1 MQGEAISLDNEKQA
15 TFKISGPG
23 EPLQITM
30 KSIAKV
36 SKVEADEQILT
47 SDVPDDVLERAA
59 STEQN
64 ALTMLYCTS
73 DWYSCGLPQIVAF

>member
-30 KSIAKV
+30 KCN
-36 SKVEADEQILT
+36 
-47 SDVPDDVLERAA
+47 AA
-59 STEQN
+59 SARPQRLQTARARGKAVID
-64 ALTMLYCTS
+64 ALVDKTKPGTVF
-73 DWYSCGLPQIVAF
+73 YSTVYGS

>member
-30 KSIAKV
+30 KCN
-36 SKVEADEQILT
+36 
-47 SDVPDDVLERAA
+47 AA
-59 STEQN
+59 S
-64 ALTMLYCTS
+64 AR
-73 DWYSCGLPQIVAF
+73 PQRLQTARARDD